1 MAWAFFS
8 PMPLSAAS
16 STALAVLRLILPT
29 SLALATV
36 VAGLVSG
43 LSAASTGWLSRGR
56 QPSSKA
62 AIRVFLFMVSRP
74 CVVPNGYK
82 KLVELRHFLSVS
94 SDTA

>member
-1 MAWAFFS
+1 M
-8 PMPLSAAS
+8 
-16 STALAVLRLILPT
+16 LAVFRLILPT
-29 SLALATV
+29 SLALVTAAAG
-36 VAGLVSG
+36 VAVD
-43 LSAASTGWLSRGR
+43 LSAASRGWLSRGR